1 MGSRPKQMGVGRGK
15 LLIIIRAEPLS
26 TSDTLILR
34 RNRKCFGLFIRTG
47 AWSQVKMKNLRMC
60 SSNPIQGQSCGTGL
74 GTRTD
79 KGETLQD
86 LWEEVARLG
95 RVLA

>member
-1 MGSRPKQMGVGRGK
+1 
-15 LLIIIRAEPLS
+15 
-26 TSDTLILR
+26 
-34 RNRKCFGLFIRTG
+34 
-47 AWSQVKMKNLRMC
+47 MKNLRMC

-86 LWEEVARLG
+86 LWEELARLG